1 MPGRPD
7 EGPAFPRP
15 HGGDSAWAQELLD
28 HLRPAGR
35 DPRRLVAWLAR
46 TVEAAVGLQDAR
58 GGLLAGERLSLDAAV
73 VADVAT
79 GRVSAAALDDG
90 VRHVRLVGIRHPGPD
105 PAAAAV
111 LAVARPAPFD
121 RHTADILG
129 HTAGVLELLLRER
142 ELAASGR
149 RLRRA
154 TADLRL
160 AILQLLMVEDTVS
173 ARRVAA
179 GLWPGLLEEDTAR
192 VYVLEGAAAERD
204 RLADACVD
212 VTDGRAL
219 VVRCP
224 AVDEHVIVV
233 GPATEVGERLRSLVT
248 DRPGTFLGGSPRQRL
263 ALTAT
268 AYGQAVT
275 ALAVARFRPDRAAVY
290 AARTRPA
297 QLMDPVALRAW
308 AGAVLR
314 PLDALPHHVRAELLA
329 TTRLGLE
336 FTAVSAAKVLG
347 VSRNTVRARMDRVAA
362 LLGADFSRLAV
373 RAVTHAALNTE
384 AAHGPCDS
392 RGAAS
397 DPPSRVRLTE
407 LLRTSALGAW
417 AEGLLGR
424 LDEDGRDLRRTLRA
438 WTGADAHAERAAQV
452 LGVHAQTVRE
462 HLRAVEPVLER
473 RLTAGGTDLY
483 EVVLAHLVTGELPV
497 PDLGAGAV
505 PAAGAANPDQPD
517 APVHR

>member
-1 MPGRPD
+1 MAARPD
-7 EGPAFPRP
+7 EDTAPVLPY
-15 HGGDSAWAQELLD
+15 GGDGAWEQQLLD

-35 DPRRLVAWLAR
+35 DLGRLVAWLAR
-46 TVEAAVGLQDAR
+46 TTRAVVCLQDAHGR
-58 GGLLAGERLSLDAAV
+58 LLAGERLPLDAAV
-73 VADVAT
+73 ARDIAA
-79 GRVSAAALDDG
+79 GRVAAAALEDG
-90 VRHVRLVGIRHPGPD
+90 VRHVRLVGIRHPGPG
-105 PAAAAV
+105 PAAGAV

-121 RHTADILG
+121 RHAAEILN

-142 ELAASGR
+142 ELADAGR

-192 VYVLEGAAAERD
+192 VYVVETSAAERD
-204 RLADACVD
+204 RLADACAD
-212 VTDGRAL
+212 STEGRAL

-224 AVDEHVIVV
+224 AMDGHVIVV
-233 GPATEVGERLRSLVT
+233 GPSAEVGERLRSLVAGH
-248 DRPGTFLGGSPRQRL
+248 PGTFLGGSPRQRL

-275 ALAVARFRPDRAAVY
+275 ALAVARFRPERSAVY

-297 QLMDPVALRAW
+297 QLMDPAGVRTW
-308 AGAVLR
+308 AAGVLR
-314 PLDALPHHVRAELLA
+314 PLDTLPHHVRAELLA
-329 TTRLGLE
+329 TTGLGLE

-347 VSRNTVRARMDRVAA
+347 VSRNTVRARMDRVAG

-373 RAVTHAALNTE
+373 RAVAHLALNTE
-384 AAHGPCDS
+384 AAHGPY
-392 RGAAS
+392 
-397 DPPSRVRLTE
+397 DPGGPAGHPADRDGLADLLGTRA
-407 LLRTSALGAW
+407 LRTW

-424 LDEDGRDLRRTLRA
+424 LDEDGRDLRATLRA
-438 WTGADAHAERAAQV
+438 WTAADAHAERAAQT

-462 HLRAVEPVLER
+462 HLRAAEGVLER
-473 RLTAGGTDLY
+473 RLTGGGTDLY
-483 EVVLAHLVTGELPV
+483 ETVLAHLVTGELPV
-497 PDLGAGAV
+497 PELGTTNREEPDSAV
-505 PAAGAANPDQPD
+505 HG
-517 APVHR
+517 

>member
-1 MPGRPD
+1 MAGRPD
-7 EGPAFPRP
+7 EGQAFPQP
-15 HGGDSAWAQELLD
+15 YGGDNAWTQELLG

-35 DPRRLVAWLAR
+35 DLRRLVAWLAR
-46 TVEAAVGLQDAR
+46 TVRASVCLQDAG
-58 GGLLAGERLSLDAAV
+58 GGLLAGERLPLDDAV
-73 VADVAT
+73 VADVT
-79 GRVSAAALDDG
+79 SGRVSAAALQDG
-90 VRHVRLVGIRHPGPD
+90 ERHLRLLGIRHPGSG
-105 PAAAAV
+105 PAARAV

-121 RHTADILG
+121 RRTADILG

-142 ELAASGR
+142 ELAESGR

-192 VYVLEGAAAERD
+192 VYVLEGTAVERD
-204 RLADACVD
+204 RLADACVAA
-212 VTDGRAL
+212 TDGRAL

-233 GPATEVGERLRSLVT
+233 GPSAEVGQRLRSLVA

-275 ALAVARFRPDRAAVY
+275 ALAVARFHPDRAAVY

-297 QLMDPVALRAW
+297 QLMDTAALRAW
-308 AGAVLR
+308 AAAVLR

-336 FTAVSAAKVLG
+336 FTAVNAAKVLG

-362 LLGADFSRLAV
+362 LLGADLSRATA
-373 RAVTHAALNTE
+373 RAIVHAALNTE
-384 AAHGPCDS
+384 AAHGTYDP
-392 RGAAS
+392 RGGAPG
-397 DPPSRVRLTE
+397 PPARTRLAE
-407 LLRTSALGAW
+407 LLDTSALRSW

-424 LDEDGRDLRRTLRA
+424 LDTDGRDLRGTLRA
-438 WTGADAHAERAAQV
+438 WTAADAHAERAAQA

-462 HLRAVEPVLER
+462 RVRAAEPVLER

-483 EVVLAHLVTGELPV
+483 EVVLAQLVTGELPV
-497 PDLGAGAV
+497 PGLGA
-505 PAAGAANPDQPD
+505 PDQDQPD
-517 APVHR
+517 ASVHR

>member
-1 MPGRPD
+1 MAGRPE
-7 EGPAFPRP
+7 EGPAFQQPY
-15 HGGDSAWAQELLD
+15 GGDNAWPQELLD

-35 DPRRLVAWLAR
+35 DLRRLVAWLAR
-46 TVEAAVGLQDAR
+46 TVGASVCLHDAR
-58 GGLLAGERLSLDAAV
+58 GGLLAGERLLLDDAV
-73 VADVAT
+73 VADVT
-79 GRVSAAALDDG
+79 SGRVSAAALQDG
-90 VRHVRLVGIRHPGPD
+90 ARHVRLVGIRHPGPG
-105 PAAAAV
+105 PAARAV

-121 RHTADILG
+121 RRTADILG
-129 HTAGVLELLLRER
+129 HTARVLELLLRER
-142 ELAASGR
+142 ELTESGR

-192 VYVLEGAAAERD
+192 VYVLEGTAAERD

-212 VTDGRAL
+212 ATDGRAL

-233 GPATEVGERLRSLVT
+233 GPSAEVGQRLRSLVA

-275 ALAVARFRPDRAAVY
+275 ALAVARFHPDRAAVY

-297 QLMDPVALRAW
+297 QLMDPAALRAW
-308 AGAVLR
+308 AAAVLR
-314 PLDALPHHVRAELLA
+314 PLDTLPHHVRAELLA

-336 FTAVSAAKVLG
+336 FTAVNAAKVLG

-362 LLGADFSRLAV
+362 LLGADLSRPTA
-373 RAVTHAALNTE
+373 RAVVHAALNTE
-384 AAHGPCDS
+384 AAHGPCDP
-392 RGAAS
+392 RGDAS
-397 DPPSRVRLTE
+397 GPPARTRLTE
-407 LLRTSALGAW
+407 LLDTSALRSW

-424 LDEDGRDLRRTLRA
+424 LDTDGRDLRGTLRA
-438 WTGADAHAERAAQV
+438 WTAADAHAERAAQA

-462 HLRAVEPVLER
+462 HVRAAEPVLER

-483 EVVLAHLVTGELPV
+483 EVVLAQLVTGELPV
-497 PDLGAGAV
+497 PDLGA
-505 PAAGAANPDQPD
+505 ANQDQPD
-517 APVHR
+517 SSVHR

>member
-1 MPGRPD
+1 MAGRAD
-7 EGPAFPRP
+7 GGPAFQQP
-15 HGGDSAWAQELLD
+15 HSGDSAWAQELLD

-35 DPRRLVAWLAR
+35 DLRRLVAWLGR
-46 TVEAAVGLQDAR
+46 TVQAAVCLQDAR
-58 GGLLAGERLSLDAAV
+58 GALLAGERLPLDAAV
-73 VADVAT
+73 VADVAA
-79 GRVSAAALDDG
+79 GRVSAAALQDG
-90 VRHVRLVGIRHPGPD
+90 VRHVRLVAIRHPGPG
-105 PAAAAV
+105 PTAGAV
-111 LAVARPAPFD
+111 LAVARATPFD
-121 RHTADILG
+121 RQAADILG
-129 HTAGVLELLLRER
+129 HTAPVLELLLREK
-142 ELAASGR
+142 ELTESGR

-204 RLADACVD
+204 RLAEACVD
-212 VTDGRAL
+212 STAGGAL

-233 GPATEVGERLRSLVT
+233 GPCTGVGERLRSLVA

-297 QLMDPVALRAW
+297 QLMDPAALRVW

-314 PLDALPHHVRAELLA
+314 PLDALAHHVRAELLA

-336 FTAVSAAKVLG
+336 FTAVNAAKVLG

-362 LLGADFSRLAV
+362 LLGVDFSRLAV
-373 RAVTHAALNTE
+373 RAVIHAALNTE
-384 AAHGPCDS
+384 AAHGPYDPCRD
-392 RGAAS
+392 AP
-397 DPPSRVRLTE
+397 DPPDRTRLTE
-407 LLRTSALGAW
+407 LLRTGALRAW

-424 LDEDGRDLRRTLRA
+424 LDDDGRDLRRTLRA

-462 HLRAVEPVLER
+462 HLRAAEPVLER

-497 PDLGAGAV
+497 PGLGAPSGPE
-505 PAAGAANPDQPD
+505 PARANPDQTD
-517 APVHR
+517 SPVHR

>member
-1 MPGRPD
+1 MAGRPD
-7 EGPAFPRP
+7 EGPAFQQPYAD
-15 HGGDSAWAQELLD
+15 DSAWAQELLD
-28 HLRPAGR
+28 RLRPAGR
-35 DPRRLVAWLAR
+35 DLGRLVDWLAR
-46 TVEAAVGLQDAR
+46 TVGASVCLQDAR
-58 GGLLAGERLSLDAAV
+58 GDLLAGERLPLDAAV
-73 VADVAT
+73 VADVAA

-90 VRHVRLVGIRHPGPD
+90 ARQVRLVGIRHQGPGPE
-105 PAAAAV
+105 AAAV
-111 LAVARPAPFD
+111 LAVARPEPFD
-121 RHTADILG
+121 RHTAEILN
-129 HTAGVLELLLRER
+129 HTAVVLGLLLRER
-142 ELAASGR
+142 ELAESGR

-204 RLADACVD
+204 GLAEACVD
-212 VTDGRAL
+212 ATGGRAL

-233 GPATEVGERLRSLVT
+233 GPSAEVGRRLQDIVAEW
-248 DRPGTFLGGSPRQRL
+248 PGTYLGGSPRQRL
-263 ALTAT
+263 ALTST

-275 ALAVARFRPDRAAVY
+275 ALAVARFRPERSAVY

-297 QLMDPVALRAW
+297 QLMDPAGLRAW
-308 AGAVLR
+308 AAAVLR
-314 PLDALPHHVRAELLA
+314 PLDTLPHHVRAELLA
-329 TTRLGLE
+329 TARLGLE
-336 FTAVSAAKVLG
+336 FTAVNAAKVLG

-362 LLGADFSRLAV
+362 LLGADLSRLAV
-373 RAVTHAALNTE
+373 RAVAHAALNTE
-384 AAHGPCDS
+384 ALHGPYGPS
-392 RGAAS
+392 FAAS
-397 DPPSRVRLTE
+397 ERPARIRLTE
-407 LLRTSALGAW
+407 LLGTSALRSW

-438 WTGADAHAERAAQV
+438 WTGADAHAERAAEA

-462 HLRAVEPVLER
+462 HVRAAEAVLER

-483 EVVLAHLVTGELPV
+483 EVVLAHLVAGELPL
-497 PDLGAGAV
+497 PDLGAAS
-505 PAAGAANPDQPD
+505 
-517 APVHR
+517 

>member
-1 MPGRPD
+1 MAGRPD
-7 EGPAFPRP
+7 EDTASAPPY
-15 HGGDSAWAQELLD
+15 GGDGAWAQQLLE

-35 DPRRLVAWLAR
+35 DLGRLVAWLAR
-46 TVEAAVGLQDAR
+46 STRATVCLQDAR
-58 GGLLAGERLSLDAAV
+58 GSLLAGEPLPLDTAV
-73 VADVAT
+73 VHDVAA
-79 GRVSAAALDDG
+79 GRVAAAALQDG
-90 VRHVRLVGIRHPGPD
+90 VRHVRLVGIRHPGPG
-105 PAAAAV
+105 PAAGAV

-121 RHTADILG
+121 RHTAEILN

-142 ELAASGR
+142 ELADSGR

-192 VYVLEGAAAERD
+192 VYVVETSTAERD
-204 RLADACVD
+204 RLADACAAA
-212 VTDGRAL
+212 TDGRAL

-224 AVDEHVIVV
+224 ARDGHVIVV
-233 GPATEVGERLRSLVT
+233 GPSAEVGERLRSLVSGS
-248 DRPGTFLGGSPRQRL
+248 PGTFLGGSPRQRL

-275 ALAVARFRPDRAAVY
+275 ALAVARFRPERAAVY

-297 QLMDPVALRAW
+297 QLMDPAGLRTW
-308 AGAVLR
+308 AAAVLR
-314 PLDALPHHVRAELLA
+314 PLDTLPHHVRAELLA
-329 TTRLGLE
+329 TTGLGLE

-373 RAVTHAALNTE
+373 RAVAHLALNTE
-384 AAHGPCDS
+384 AAHGPY
-392 RGAAS
+392 
-397 DPPSRVRLTE
+397 DPGGPVARPAGRDGLADLLGTPA
-407 LLRTSALGAW
+407 LRTW

-424 LDEDGRDLRRTLRA
+424 LDEDGRDLRGTLRA
-438 WTGADAHAERAAQV
+438 WIAAGAHAEHAAET

-462 HLRAVEPVLER
+462 HLRSTEPVLER

-483 EVVLAHLVTGELPV
+483 ETVLAHLVAGELPV
-497 PDLGAGAV
+497 PELGT
-505 PAAGAANPDQPD
+505 ANREQPD
-517 APVHR
+517 SPVHG

>member
-1 MPGRPD
+1 MAGPPEESAPPVRPN
-7 EGPAFPRP
+7 
-15 HGGDSAWAQELLD
+15 GGDGAWAQQLLD

-35 DPRRLVAWLAR
+35 DLGRLVAWLAR
-46 TVEAAVGLQDAR
+46 STGAIVCLLDAHGR
-58 GGLLAGERLSLDAAV
+58 LLAGEPLPLDTTV
-73 VADVAT
+73 VADVCT
-79 GRVSAAALDDG
+79 GRVAAAALEDG
-90 VRHVRLVGIRHPGPD
+90 VRHVRLVGIRHPGPG
-105 PAAAAV
+105 PAAGAV
-111 LAVARPAPFD
+111 LALARPAPFD
-121 RHTADILG
+121 RHTAEILN

-142 ELAASGR
+142 ELADSGR

-192 VYVLEGAAAERD
+192 VYVVETTAAERD

-212 VTDGRAL
+212 ATGGRAL

-224 AVDEHVIVV
+224 AMDGHVIVV
-233 GPATEVGERLRSLVT
+233 GPSSEVGERLRSLVSG
-248 DRPGTFLGGSPRQRL
+248 RPGTFLGGSPRQRL

-275 ALAVARFRPDRAAVY
+275 ALAVAHFRPERSAVY

-297 QLMDPVALRAW
+297 QLMDPAGLRAW

-329 TTRLGLE
+329 TTGLGLE

-347 VSRNTVRARMDRVAA
+347 VSRNTVRARMDRVAG

-373 RAVTHAALNTE
+373 RAVAHVALNTE
-384 AAHGPCDS
+384 AAHGPYDPGGPAAGPAD
-392 RGAAS
+392 RGGLA
-397 DPPSRVRLTE
+397 E
-407 LLRTSALGAW
+407 LFGTRALRAW

-424 LDEDGRDLRRTLRA
+424 LDEDGRDLRGTLRA
-438 WTGADAHAERAAQV
+438 WLAADAHAERAAQS

-462 HLRAVEPVLER
+462 RVRSAEPVLER

-483 EVVLAHLVTGELPV
+483 ETVLAHLVVGELPV
-497 PDLGAGAV
+497 PELGTTKR
-505 PAAGAANPDQPD
+505 DQPD
-517 APVHR
+517 SPVHG